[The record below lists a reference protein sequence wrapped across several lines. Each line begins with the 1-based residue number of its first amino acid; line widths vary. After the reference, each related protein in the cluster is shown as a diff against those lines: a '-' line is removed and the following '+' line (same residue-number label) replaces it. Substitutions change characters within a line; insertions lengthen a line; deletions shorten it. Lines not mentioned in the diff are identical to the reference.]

1 MTLLTKTSAA
11 SQIVAAMNSGD
22 QNEMVQAWEVFGEE
36 VAENIRRDFEQFR
49 ETKDD
54 SVLAQRGY
62 RVLTS
67 AEQAWYTKVSA
78 ALKSSKTKQAFI
90 DILKSDDK
98 DDLMPETIIDDVLRY
113 LVETRPLLSKI
124 RFQNAGFSTKWI
136 INDNSV
142 QRGGWGEIDA
152 KIIKEIKG
160 SLKVIDILQA
170 KYSAFCVVPLD
181 ILDMGPQFLDA
192 FVRATMAE
200 ALGLGLEEAIV
211 KGTGISMPV
220 GMMKNPNGAFAQETG
235 YPDKTAVKVTSFA
248 PAEYGALVAKVA
260 KTEKGKQRTFDK
272 VAMLCNMTDYL
283 TKIMP
288 ATTVLSMYIFAAS
301 ENSILTS
308 FASEKSQTPCSGNA
322 ARESGIFPARTV
334 VSTASN
340 QLYSNGRR
348 WSMEQHCP
356 EHSAHDRAIREHD
369 SQLGS
374 HGEQLDKLNE
384 TLAALK
390 EIERQNQERIDGMSE
405 RLAALENVPAARWQK
420 ATDYVL
426 VAVLGLVLGMM
437 ASHIGLS

>member
-1 MTLLTKTSAA
+1 MSLLTKTSAA

-22 QNEMVQAWEVFGEE
+22 QNEMMQAWELFGEE
-36 VAENIRRDFEQFR
+36 VADNIRRDFEQFR

-67 AEQAWYTKVSA
+67 AEQAWYKNVSA
-78 ALKSSKTKQAFI
+78 ALKSSKTQQAFI

-152 KIIKEIKG
+152 KITQEIKG
-160 SLKVIDILQA
+160 SLKVVDIQQA

-211 KGTGISMPV
+211 KGTGVSMPV
-220 GMMKNPNGAFAQETG
+220 GMMKEPNGAFEQSTG

-260 KTEKGKQRTFDK
+260 KTEKGKQRTFSK
-272 VAMLCNMTDYL
+272 VVLLCSMTDYL

-288 ATTVLSMYIFAAS
+288 ATTVLSTTGQGYVNNLFPFPTEPIV
-301 ENSILTS
+301 
-308 FASEKSQTPCSGNA
+308 CNA
-322 ARESGIFPARTV
+322 V
-334 VSTASN
+334 
-340 QLYSNGRR
+340 
-348 WSMEQHCP
+348 P
-356 EHSAHDRAIREHD
+356 E
-369 SQLGS
+369 G
-374 HGEQLDKLNE
+374 K
-384 TLAALK
+384 
-390 EIERQNQERIDGMSE
+390 
-405 RLAALENVPAARWQK
+405 
-420 ATDYVL
+420 
-426 VAVLGLVLGMM
+426 AVLGIAEDYTLAVGGSRNGNIEFDDSIGFLDDTRTFKLIQHAAGRAYDNTAFVVLDISALDPAYITVKNVEQAATQANAAEGM
-437 ASHIGLS
+437 AVA

>member
-1 MTLLTKTSAA
+1 MTLLSKTSAA

-22 QNEMVQAWEVFGEE
+22 QNEMVQAWELFGEE

-49 ETKDD
+49 ETKDN

-78 ALKSSKTKQAFI
+78 ALKSSKTQQAFI

-152 KIIKEIKG
+152 KITKEIKG
-160 SLKVIDILQA
+160 SLKVIDIQQA

-211 KGTGISMPV
+211 NGTGVSMPI
-220 GMMKNPNGAFAQETG
+220 GMMKEPNGAFEQSTG
-235 YPDKTAVKVTSFA
+235 YPDKIAIKVTSFA
-248 PAEYGALVAKVA
+248 PAEYGPLVAKVA
-260 KTEKGKQRTFDK
+260 TTEKGKQRTFSK
-272 VAMLCNMTDYL
+272 VVLLCCMKDYL
-283 TKIMP
+283 TKVMP
-288 ATTVLSMYIFAAS
+288 ATTVLSANGQGYVNNLFPFPT
-301 ENSILTS
+301 EPLV
-308 FASEKSQTPCSGNA
+308 CNA
-322 ARESGIFPARTV
+322 V
-334 VSTASN
+334 
-340 QLYSNGRR
+340 
-348 WSMEQHCP
+348 P
-356 EHSAHDRAIREHD
+356 E
-369 SQLGS
+369 G
-374 HGEQLDKLNE
+374 K
-384 TLAALK
+384 
-390 EIERQNQERIDGMSE
+390 
-405 RLAALENVPAARWQK
+405 
-420 ATDYVL
+420 
-426 VAVLGLVLGMM
+426 AVLGIAEDYTLAVGGSRNGNIEFDDSIGFLDDTRTFKLVQHAAGRSYDNTSFIVLDISALDPAYITVKNVEQAATQADAAEGM
-437 ASHIGLS
+437 AVA

>member
-49 ETKDD
+49 ETKDN

-78 ALKSSKTKQAFI
+78 ALKSSKTQQAFI

-152 KIIKEIKG
+152 KITKEIKG
-160 SLKVIDILQA
+160 SLKVIDIQQA

-211 KGTGISMPV
+211 NGTGVSMPI
-220 GMMKNPNGAFAQETG
+220 GMMKEPNGAFEQSDG
-235 YPDKTAVKVTSFA
+235 YPDKTAIKVTSFA
-248 PAEYGALVAKVA
+248 PAEYGPLVAKVA
-260 KTEKGKQRTFDK
+260 TTEKGKQRTFSK
-272 VAMLCNMTDYL
+272 VVLLCCMKDYL
-283 TKIMP
+283 TKVMP
-288 ATTVLSMYIFAAS
+288 ATTVLSANGQGYVNNLFPFPT
-301 ENSILTS
+301 EPLV
-308 FASEKSQTPCSGNA
+308 CNA
-322 ARESGIFPARTV
+322 V
-334 VSTASN
+334 
-340 QLYSNGRR
+340 
-348 WSMEQHCP
+348 P
-356 EHSAHDRAIREHD
+356 E
-369 SQLGS
+369 G
-374 HGEQLDKLNE
+374 K
-384 TLAALK
+384 
-390 EIERQNQERIDGMSE
+390 
-405 RLAALENVPAARWQK
+405 
-420 ATDYVL
+420 
-426 VAVLGLVLGMM
+426 AVLGIAEDYTLAVGGSRNGNIEFDDSIGFLDDTRTFKLIQHAAGRSYDNTSFIVLDISALDPAYITVKNVAQAATQANASEGM
-437 ASHIGLS
+437 AVA

>member
-1 MTLLTKTSAA
+1 MSLLTKTSAA

-22 QNEMVQAWEVFGEE
+22 QNEMMQAWELFGEE
-36 VAENIRRDFEQFR
+36 VADNIRRDFEQFR
-49 ETKDD
+49 ETKDN

-67 AEQAWYTKVSA
+67 AEQAWYKNVSA

-124 RFQNAGFSTKWI
+124 RFQNAGYSTKWI

-152 KIIKEIKG
+152 KIIQEIKG
-160 SLKVIDILQA
+160 SLKVIDIHQA

-211 KGTGISMPV
+211 KGTGISMPI
-220 GMMKNPNGAFAQETG
+220 GMMKEPN
-235 YPDKTAVKVTSFA
+235 
-248 PAEYGALVAKVA
+248 
-260 KTEKGKQRTFDK
+260 GKQRTFDK

-288 ATTVLSMYIFAAS
+288 ATTVLSTTGQGYVNNLFPFPTEVI
-301 ENSILTS
+301 
-308 FASEKSQTPCSGNA
+308 PCNA
-322 ARESGIFPARTV
+322 VP
-334 VSTASN
+334 
-340 QLYSNGRR
+340 
-348 WSMEQHCP
+348 
-356 EHSAHDRAIREHD
+356 
-369 SQLGS
+369 
-374 HGEQLDKLNE
+374 
-384 TLAALK
+384 
-390 EIERQNQERIDGMSE
+390 DG
-405 RLAALENVPAARWQK
+405 K
-420 ATDYVL
+420 
-426 VAVLGLVLGMM
+426 AVLGILGDYTLAVGGSRNGNIEFDDSIGFLDDTRTFKLIQHAAGRAYDNPSFIVLDISALDPAYITVKNVEQAATQADTAEGM
-437 ASHIGLS
+437 AVA

>member
-22 QNEMVQAWEVFGEE
+22 QNEMMQAWELFGEE

-49 ETKDD
+49 ETKDN

-78 ALKSSKTKQAFI
+78 ALKSSKTQQAFI

-152 KIIKEIKG
+152 KITKEIKG
-160 SLKVIDILQA
+160 SLKVIDIQQA

-211 KGTGISMPV
+211 NGTGVSMPI
-220 GMMKNPNGAFAQETG
+220 GMMKEPNGAFEQSTG
-235 YPDKTAVKVTSFA
+235 YPDKTAIKVTSFA
-248 PAEYGALVAKVA
+248 PAEYGPLVAKVA
-260 KTEKGKQRTFDK
+260 TTEKGKQRTFSK
-272 VAMLCNMTDYL
+272 VVLLCCMKDYL
-283 TKIMP
+283 TKVMP
-288 ATTVLSMYIFAAS
+288 ATTVLSANGQGYVNNLFPFPT
-301 ENSILTS
+301 EPLV
-308 FASEKSQTPCSGNA
+308 CNA
-322 ARESGIFPARTV
+322 V
-334 VSTASN
+334 
-340 QLYSNGRR
+340 
-348 WSMEQHCP
+348 P
-356 EHSAHDRAIREHD
+356 E
-369 SQLGS
+369 G
-374 HGEQLDKLNE
+374 K
-384 TLAALK
+384 
-390 EIERQNQERIDGMSE
+390 
-405 RLAALENVPAARWQK
+405 
-420 ATDYVL
+420 
-426 VAVLGLVLGMM
+426 AVLGIAEDYTLAVGGSRNGNIEFDDSIGFLDDTRTFKLVQHAAGRSYDNTSFIVLDISALDPAYITVKNVAQAATQADAAEGM
-437 ASHIGLS
+437 AVA

>member
-1 MTLLTKTSAA
+1 MSLLTKTSAA

-22 QNEMVQAWEVFGEE
+22 QNEMMQAWELFGEE
-36 VAENIRRDFEQFR
+36 VADNIRRDFEQFR

-67 AEQAWYTKVSA
+67 AEQAWYKNVSA
-78 ALKSSKTKQAFI
+78 ALKSSKTQQAFI

-152 KIIKEIKG
+152 KITQEIKG
-160 SLKVIDILQA
+160 SLKVVDIQQA

-211 KGTGISMPV
+211 KGTGVSMPV
-220 GMMKNPNGAFAQETG
+220 GMMKEPNGAFEQSTG

-260 KTEKGKQRTFDK
+260 KTEKGKQRTFSK
-272 VAMLCNMTDYL
+272 VVLLCSMTDSL

-288 ATTVLSMYIFAAS
+288 ATTVLSTTGQGYVNNLFPFPTEPIV
-301 ENSILTS
+301 
-308 FASEKSQTPCSGNA
+308 CNA
-322 ARESGIFPARTV
+322 V
-334 VSTASN
+334 
-340 QLYSNGRR
+340 
-348 WSMEQHCP
+348 P
-356 EHSAHDRAIREHD
+356 E
-369 SQLGS
+369 G
-374 HGEQLDKLNE
+374 K
-384 TLAALK
+384 
-390 EIERQNQERIDGMSE
+390 
-405 RLAALENVPAARWQK
+405 
-420 ATDYVL
+420 
-426 VAVLGLVLGMM
+426 AVLGIAEDYTLAVGGSRNGNIEFDDSIGFLDDTRTFKLIQHAAGRAYDNTAFVVLDISALDPAYITVKNVEQAATQANAAEGM
-437 ASHIGLS
+437 AVA

>member
-220 GMMKNPNGAFAQETG
+220 GMMKNPNGAFEQSTG
-235 YPDKTAVKVTSFA
+235 YPDKTAIKVTSFA
-248 PAEYGALVAKVA
+248 PAEYGPLVAKVA
-260 KTEKGKQRTFDK
+260 TTEKGKQRTFSE
-272 VAMLCNMTDYL
+272 VVLLCCMKDYL
-283 TKIMP
+283 TKVMP
-288 ATTVLSMYIFAAS
+288 ATTVLSSNGQGYVNNLFPFPTEPLVCNAVPEGKAVLGIAADYTLAVGGS
-301 ENSILTS
+301 RNGNIEFDDSIGFLDDTRTFKLVQHAAGRSYDNTS
-308 FASEKSQTPCSGNA
+308 FIVLDISALDPAYITVKNVNA
-322 ARESGIFPARTV
+322 AATQADA
-334 VSTASN
+334 ST
-340 QLYSNGRR
+340 G
-348 WSMEQHCP
+348 
-356 EHSAHDRAIREHD
+356 HSAVEQSD
-369 SQLGS
+369 G
-374 HGEQLDKLNE
+374 GEQL
-384 TLAALK
+384 
-390 EIERQNQERIDGMSE
+390 
-405 RLAALENVPAARWQK
+405 P
-420 ATDYVL
+420 
-426 VAVLGLVLGMM
+426 VA
-437 ASHIGLS
+437 

>member
-1 MTLLTKTSAA
+1 MTLLSKTSAA
-11 SQIVAAMNSGD
+11 SQIVTAMNSGD
-22 QNEMVQAWEVFGEE
+22 QNEMVQAWELFGDE
-36 VAENIRRDFEQFR
+36 VAEKIRRDFEQFR
-49 ETKDD
+49 ETKDN

-62 RVLTS
+62 RVLTT
-67 AEQAWYTKVSA
+67 AEQAWYKNVSA
-78 ALKSSKTKQAFI
+78 ALKSATTKQAFI

-220 GMMKNPNGAFAQETG
+220 GMMKNPNGAFEQSTG
-235 YPDKTAVKVTSFA
+235 YPDKTAIKVTSFA
-248 PAEYGALVAKVA
+248 PAEYGPLVAKVA
-260 KTEKGKQRTFDK
+260 TTEKGKQRTFSE
-272 VAMLCNMTDYL
+272 VVLLCCMKDYL
-283 TKIMP
+283 TKVMP
-288 ATTVLSMYIFAAS
+288 ATTVLSSNGQGYVNNLFPFPTEPLVCNAVPEGKAVLGIAADYTLAVGGS
-301 ENSILTS
+301 RNGNIEFDDSIGFLDDTRTFKLVQHAAGRSYDNTS
-308 FASEKSQTPCSGNA
+308 FIVLDISALDPAYITVKNVNA
-322 ARESGIFPARTV
+322 AATQADA
-334 VSTASN
+334 ST
-340 QLYSNGRR
+340 G
-348 WSMEQHCP
+348 
-356 EHSAHDRAIREHD
+356 HSAVEQSD
-369 SQLGS
+369 G
-374 HGEQLDKLNE
+374 GEQL
-384 TLAALK
+384 
-390 EIERQNQERIDGMSE
+390 
-405 RLAALENVPAARWQK
+405 P
-420 ATDYVL
+420 
-426 VAVLGLVLGMM
+426 VA
-437 ASHIGLS
+437 

>member
-288 ATTVLSMYIFAAS
+288 ATTVLS
-301 ENSILTS
+301 TTG
-308 FASEKSQTPCSGNA
+308 Q
-322 ARESGIFPARTV
+322 
-334 VSTASN
+334 
-340 QLYSNGRR
+340 
-348 WSMEQHCP
+348 
-356 EHSAHDRAIREHD
+356 
-369 SQLGS
+369 
-374 HGEQLDKLNE
+374 
-384 TLAALK
+384 
-390 EIERQNQERIDGMSE
+390 
-405 RLAALENVPAARWQK
+405 
-420 ATDYVL
+420 DYVNNL
-426 VAVLGLVLGMM
+426 FPFPTEVIPCNAVPEGKAVLGILNDYTLAVGGSRNGNIEFDDSIGFLDDTRTFKLIQHAAGRAYDNTSFVVLDISTLDPAYITVKNVAQAATQADAAEGT
-437 ASHIGLS
+437 AVA

>member
-22 QNEMVQAWEVFGEE
+22 QNEMMQAWEVFGEE

-49 ETKDD
+49 ETKDN

-67 AEQAWYTKVSA
+67 AEQAWYKNVSA
-78 ALKSSKTKQAFI
+78 ALKSATTKQAFI

-152 KIIKEIKG
+152 KITQEIKG
-160 SLKVIDILQA
+160 SLKVIDIQQA

-220 GMMKNPNGAFAQETG
+220 GMMKNPNGAFEQSTG
-235 YPDKTAVKVTSFA
+235 YPDKTAIKVTSFA
-248 PAEYGALVAKVA
+248 PAEYGPLVARVA
-260 KTEKGKQRTFDK
+260 TTEKGKQRTFSE
-272 VAMLCNMTDYL
+272 VVLLCCMKDYL
-283 TKIMP
+283 TKVMP
-288 ATTVLSMYIFAAS
+288 ATTVLSSNGQGYVNNLFPFPTEPLVCNAVPEGKAVLGIAADYTLAVGGS
-301 ENSILTS
+301 RNGNIEFDDSIGFLDDTRTFKLVQHAAGRSYDNTS
-308 FASEKSQTPCSGNA
+308 FIVLDISALDPAYITVKNVNA
-322 ARESGIFPARTV
+322 AATQADA
-334 VSTASN
+334 ST
-340 QLYSNGRR
+340 G
-348 WSMEQHCP
+348 
-356 EHSAHDRAIREHD
+356 HSAVEQSD
-369 SQLGS
+369 G
-374 HGEQLDKLNE
+374 GEQL
-384 TLAALK
+384 
-390 EIERQNQERIDGMSE
+390 
-405 RLAALENVPAARWQK
+405 P
-420 ATDYVL
+420 
-426 VAVLGLVLGMM
+426 VA
-437 ASHIGLS
+437 

>member
-22 QNEMVQAWEVFGEE
+22 QNEMMQAWELFGEE

-49 ETKDD
+49 ETKDN

-67 AEQAWYTKVSA
+67 AEQAWYKNVSA
-78 ALKSSKTKQAFI
+78 ALKSATTKQAFI

-152 KIIKEIKG
+152 KITQEIKG
-160 SLKVIDILQA
+160 SLKVLDIQQA

-211 KGTGISMPV
+211 KGTGINMPI
-220 GMMKNPNGAFAQETG
+220 GMMKNPNGAFEQSTG
-235 YPDKTAVKVTSFA
+235 YPDKTAIKVTSFA
-248 PAEYGALVAKVA
+248 PAEYGPLVARVA
-260 KTEKGKQRTFDK
+260 TTEKGKQRTFSE
-272 VAMLCNMTDYL
+272 VALLCCMKDYL
-283 TKIMP
+283 TKVMP
-288 ATTVLSMYIFAAS
+288 ATTVLSANGQGYVNNLFPFPTEPIV
-301 ENSILTS
+301 
-308 FASEKSQTPCSGNA
+308 CNA
-322 ARESGIFPARTV
+322 V
-334 VSTASN
+334 
-340 QLYSNGRR
+340 
-348 WSMEQHCP
+348 P
-356 EHSAHDRAIREHD
+356 E
-369 SQLGS
+369 G
-374 HGEQLDKLNE
+374 K
-384 TLAALK
+384 
-390 EIERQNQERIDGMSE
+390 
-405 RLAALENVPAARWQK
+405 
-420 ATDYVL
+420 
-426 VAVLGLVLGMM
+426 AVLGIAEDYTLAVGGSRNGNIEFDDSIGFLDDTRTFKLTQHAAGRSYDNNSFIVLDISALDPAYITVKNVEQAATQANAAEGM
-437 ASHIGLS
+437 AVA

>member
-1 MTLLTKTSAA
+1 MSLLTKTSAA
-11 SQIVAAMNSGD
+11 SQIVTAMNSGD
-22 QNEMVQAWEVFGEE
+22 QNEMMQAWELFGEE

-49 ETKDD
+49 ETKDN

-67 AEQAWYTKVSA
+67 AEQAWYKNVAA
-78 ALKSSKTKQAFI
+78 ALKSSKTQQAFI

-152 KIIKEIKG
+152 KITQEIKG
-160 SLKVIDILQA
+160 SLKVIDIQQA

-211 KGTGISMPV
+211 KGTGISMPI
-220 GMMKNPNGAFAQETG
+220 GMMKNPNGAFEQSTG

-248 PAEYGALVAKVA
+248 PAEYGPLVAKVA
-260 KTEKGKQRTFDK
+260 TTEKDKQRTFSK
-272 VAMLCNMTDYL
+272 VVLLCCMKDYL
-283 TKIMP
+283 TKVMP
-288 ATTVLSMYIFAAS
+288 ATTVLSANGQGYVNNLFPFPTEPIV
-301 ENSILTS
+301 
-308 FASEKSQTPCSGNA
+308 CNA
-322 ARESGIFPARTV
+322 V
-334 VSTASN
+334 
-340 QLYSNGRR
+340 
-348 WSMEQHCP
+348 P
-356 EHSAHDRAIREHD
+356 E
-369 SQLGS
+369 G
-374 HGEQLDKLNE
+374 K
-384 TLAALK
+384 
-390 EIERQNQERIDGMSE
+390 
-405 RLAALENVPAARWQK
+405 
-420 ATDYVL
+420 
-426 VAVLGLVLGMM
+426 AVLGIAEDYTLAVGGSRNGNIEFDDSIGFLDDTRTFKLVQHAAGRSYDNTSFIVLDISALDPAYITVKNVEQAATQANAAEGM
-437 ASHIGLS
+437 AVA

>member
-22 QNEMVQAWEVFGEE
+22 QNEMVQAWELFGEE

-49 ETKDD
+49 ETKDN

-67 AEQAWYTKVSA
+67 AEQAWYKNVAA
-78 ALKSSKTKQAFI
+78 ALKSSKTQQAFI

-160 SLKVIDILQA
+160 SLKVVDIQQA

-211 KGTGISMPV
+211 NGTGVNMPV
-220 GMMKNPNGAFAQETG
+220 GMMKNPNGAFEQSTG

-248 PAEYGALVAKVA
+248 PAEYGPLVAQVA
-260 KTEKGKQRTFDK
+260 TTEKGKQRTFSK
-272 VAMLCNMTDYL
+272 VVLLCNMKDYL
-283 TKIMP
+283 TKVMP
-288 ATTVLSMYIFAAS
+288 ATTVLSANGQGYVNNLFPFPTEPIVC
-301 ENSILTS
+301 NS
-308 FASEKSQTPCSGNA
+308 
-322 ARESGIFPARTV
+322 V
-334 VSTASN
+334 
-340 QLYSNGRR
+340 
-348 WSMEQHCP
+348 P
-356 EHSAHDRAIREHD
+356 E
-369 SQLGS
+369 G
-374 HGEQLDKLNE
+374 K
-384 TLAALK
+384 
-390 EIERQNQERIDGMSE
+390 
-405 RLAALENVPAARWQK
+405 
-420 ATDYVL
+420 
-426 VAVLGLVLGMM
+426 AVLGIAEDYTLAVGGSRNGNIEFDDSIGFLDDTRTFKVVQHAAGRAYDNTSFIVLDISALDPAYITVKNVEQAATQANAAEGM
-437 ASHIGLS
+437 AVA